1 MQSQDLKTRGKAEE
15 SVDAMRE
22 ALALDSTIQHGHIQ
36 LARAQAELGQND
48 SAFATLKRA
57 LAVGEDSA

>member
-1 MQSQDLKTRGKAEE
+1 
-15 SVDAMRE
+15 MRQ

-48 SAFATLKRA
+48 SSFATLKRA
-57 LAVGEDSA
+57 LSVARTVR